1 MKRFLVCLSACLL
14 LTPSAAGAARTPLDT
29 ISRDPYV
36 SALVI
41 DAASGATLFEENADA
56 RVYPASVL
64 KLMVLLVVL
73 DRIEQ
78 GLLHLEDMVPVSIQ
92 AYKTGGSQVYL
103 DPREQFSVEEML
115 YALMVQSANDAA
127 VALAD
132 HIAGSRDEFVI
143 LMNQKASEL
152 GMRNTLFQSV
162 HGLPPSEGREPDV
175 TTARD
180 LAILCLALV
189 KRPEVLTYTAT
200 RTRGFREE
208 TFVMHNHNKLLGQ
221 VQGCD
226 GLKTGYFQ
234 AAGFSIATTASK
246 NGVRIIALVMG
257 SKERKVR
264 DAKAVELLH
273 KGFALA
279 PAPLKIP
286 ETAASSLPGEE
297 GMPLPSPAVTEAE
310 PVQVAAPGGAPV
322 TATTEVT
329 AAASPTPSPA
339 STPSATSSGWSTFFI
354 GLGLGFLLFLG
365 LFVAAGFLMNKR
377 GKSRQKNLR
386 RL

>member
-1 MKRFLVCLSACLL
+1 MKRFLACLSACLL
-14 LTPSAAGAARTPLDT
+14 LAPSAAGATRTPLDT

-41 DAASGATLFEENADA
+41 DAASGTTLFEENADA
-56 RVYPASVL
+56 GVYPASVL

-78 GLLHLEDMVPVSIQ
+78 GLLHLDDMVPVSIQ

-103 DPREQFSVEEML
+103 DPRELFSVDEML

-132 HIAGSRDEFVI
+132 HISGSREEFVA
-143 LMNQKASEL
+143 LMNQKAREL
-152 GMRNTLFQSV
+152 EMRNTLFHSV

-180 LAILCLALV
+180 LAILCRALV

-208 TFVMHNHNKLLGQ
+208 TFVMHSHNKLLGQ

-234 AAGFSIATTASK
+234 AAGFSIAATASK
-246 NGVRIIALVMG
+246 NGVRIIALVLG

-279 PAPLKIP
+279 PAPLVLP
-286 ETAASSLPGEE
+286 ETAASSPSGEE
-297 GMPLPSPAVTEAE
+297 GLPLPSTATTEAA
-310 PVQVAAPGGAPV
+310 PVQVAAPVEAPV
-322 TATTEVT
+322 SAASEVN
-329 AAASPTPSPA
+329 AAASPTPPPA
-339 STPSATSSGWSTFFI
+339 SAPSATSRGWGTFFI

-365 LFVAAGFLMNKR
+365 LFVAAGFFMNKR
-377 GKSRQKNLR
+377 SKGRQKNLR